1 MNKFYS
7 SPESTIFILLFI
19 LFFATLPFTS
29 TQSESSTG
37 GYHSLLCGNSPHT
50 ATSMLP
56 THLKY
61 LAL

>member
-1 MNKFYS
+1 MNKFYTL
-7 SPESTIFILLFI
+7 PESTLFILLFI
-19 LFFATLPFTS
+19 LFLVTLLFTS
-29 TQSESSTG
+29 TRSASSTG

-56 THLKY
+56 AHLKY